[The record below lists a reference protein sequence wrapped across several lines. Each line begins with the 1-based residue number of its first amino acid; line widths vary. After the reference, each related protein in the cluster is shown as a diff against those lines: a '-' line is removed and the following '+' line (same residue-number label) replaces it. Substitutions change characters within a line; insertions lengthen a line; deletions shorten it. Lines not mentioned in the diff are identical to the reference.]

1 MAQDRPDFR
10 EKERWTGHPG
20 NEWADT
26 LADIGRLDPFYHGGH
41 TYSCAYPYE
50 LDEHEDTDTAQDR
63 HHATHMLN
71 TAIHSAALPGG
82 AALKLPRDWVMFGD
96 TAKWHTKTVAPNWE
110 SKPLLLNRNSAE
122 PGIKTGEATKQ

>member
-1 MAQDRPDFR
+1 MWDVHCIARMPVSSMYVGSV
-10 EKERWTGHPG
+10 EE
-20 NEWADT
+20 ADT
-26 LADIGRLDPFYHGGH
+26 N
-41 TYSCAYPYE
+41 E

-96 TAKWHTKTVAPNWE
+96 TAKWHTK
-110 SKPLLLNRNSAE
+110 R
-122 PGIKTGEATKQ
+122 PGASISTARVLDLEDQDQPSLDDLRDQ